1 MQIWDISVTID
12 QDLPVWPGDPPVN
25 IQRVEKIEEGANAN
39 VSRIEMG
46 AHTGTHVDA
55 PYHFLMDGSRVD
67 TLPLD
72 VLLGTAV
79 VVSIPDQVNVLDRAA
94 IRKAHIPDG
103 ADRVLFKTR
112 NSGYWA
118 TQGANFQTNF
128 VAIDASGAQAL
139 VDMGVRLVGI
149 DYLSIS
155 PYKNS
160 RPTHQI
166 LLSAKIVI
174 IEGLDLSKVE
184 PGVYQMVCLPLKL
197 GGAEGAPA
205 RTVLTRI

>member
-12 QDLPVWPGDPPVN
+12 GDLPVWPGDPPIN

-55 PYHFLMDGSRVD
+55 PYHFLMDGSKVD

-72 VLLGTAV
+72 ILIGQAV
-79 VVSIPDQVNVLDRAA
+79 VVLIHDQVNVLDRTA

-103 ADRVLFKTR
+103 AERVLFKTR
-112 NSGYWA
+112 NSAYWA
-118 TQGANFQTNF
+118 ADGAAFQTSF
-128 VAIDASGAQAL
+128 VGIDATGAQTL
-139 VDMGVRLVGI
+139 VEMGIKLVGI

-166 LLSAKIVI
+166 LLAEKIVI
-174 IEGLDLSKVE
+174 IEGLDLSKVD
-184 PGVYQMVCLPLKL
+184 PGVYQLICLPVKL